1 MATEFLMFRKK
12 KKTEVFH
19 REMIT
24 RYNFIFGKVKSGL
37 TKMRPRFVVLF
48 PHKRELDDF
57 LFVSSSLISLSV
69 CPYTYASLGSCKMTA
84 GMRETFFCRNRA
96 LFLQLVNYHTTMEAM

>member
-1 MATEFLMFRKK
+1 MATEFLMLRK
-12 KKTEVFH
+12 KKTEVFY

-48 PHKRELDDF
+48 PRKRELDDF
-57 LFVSSSLISLSV
+57 VRFFNAHLIVRLSA
-69 CPYTYASLGSCKMTA
+69 CL
-84 GMRETFFCRNRA
+84 
-96 LFLQLVNYHTTMEAM
+96 